1 MIKIDSVRYSLYE
14 NAYFDAVYD
23 NLKRMKPENT
33 DSGRF
38 GELEEIQKSPR
49 AIRMLVFELSV
60 FGILPDK
67 YPVVSEARKMD
78 EWDEKELESAVRW
91 LLLADY
97 RTQKKCVEKIHA
109 VECRYK
115 VLLKAADKTLND
127 VIFINRIEAGHEFL
141 DYFQKNAYKTLRS
154 TEIPDLWERASLDD
168 RITVPEAVAQA
179 ADLRVCPYCGR
190 SFIGI
195 KRDKEKPVNLGLQ
208 LDHFFSRDRFPHFAI
223 SLYNLIPCCGICNLI
238 KGAEYE
244 PELISPLD
252 EENDFDKKVTFRFD
266 FDQLPGI
273 GELRKVRI
281 LVDEKEPDSSRYNKN
296 IKFFH
301 LDEAYGFHRDEA
313 AAMCGKIM
321 SYPKSLVEEIAV
333 MMYGEAKD
341 SSGENDISASARQK
355 SDLEF
360 DLERM
365 IFEEAFSELSD
376 FRKKPLAKLYRD
388 LYMNY
393 RE

>member
-1 MIKIDSVRYSLYE
+1 MLKIDRVRYSLYE
-14 NAYFDAVYD
+14 SVYFDAVYE
-23 NLKRMKPENT
+23 NLERMKPGNT
-33 DSGRF
+33 DSRRF

-49 AIRMLVFELSV
+49 TIRMLVFELSV
-60 FGILPDK
+60 FGILPEN
-67 YPVVSEARKMD
+67 YPVVREAREMD
-78 EWDEKELESAVRW
+78 EWDEKDLRDAVRW

-97 RTQKKCVEKIHA
+97 QTQKKCVEKIYA

-115 VLLKAADKTLND
+115 ELSRGNGTTPND
-127 VIFINRIEAGHEFL
+127 TIFISRIESGREFL
-141 DYFQKNAYKTLRS
+141 DYFQRNAYKTLRR

-168 RITVPEAVAQA
+168 RLTVPEAVAQA

-208 LDHFFSRDRFPHFAI
+208 LDHFFSRDRFPHFAV

-281 LVDEKEPDSSRYNKN
+281 LVDEKEPDSNRYNKN
-296 IKFFH
+296 IEFFH

-313 AAMCGKIM
+313 AGMCGKIM
-321 SYPKSLVEEIAV
+321 SYPKSLVEEISA
-333 MMYGEAKD
+333 MMHGEVKEYP
-341 SSGENDISASARQK
+341 GEDDIRALARQK

-360 DLERM
+360 DLEQM
-365 IFEEAFSELSD
+365 IFEEAFSEQSD

-388 LYMNY
+388 LYLNY